1 MSAEKFVLFPSK
13 MLPIAVACSF
23 LCLFAAA
30 QTAGDST
37 TPLGEVSVRTGATGA
52 LTPKTLLTSVDI
64 LGADKIE
71 NQNVTNSWELIG
83 QLPGVQL
90 TETRMGAES
99 GKATFRAFN
108 GEGYINGIKVLIDG
122 IPSNVN
128 SGNQRFID
136 MIFPLEIDYI
146 EVVRGTNDP
155 RYGLHNIGGNIN
167 FGTRQGGDYTE
178 GRVTY
183 GSGATREV
191 QLALGRESGGFAQNY
206 FLARQESNGYRQH
219 AHSEKYSLGGK
230 WFLTSADGTL
240 KAGIVARLYSH
251 QAQEPGFL
259 TAAQMAQD
267 RRQSPLKNANDGDDR
282 DMRQISAHLDWQ
294 LNSRLF
300 LSNRLYFN
308 RYEDDRRVTFTDSQ
322 AASLANGPRQMR
334 RWNETQTGLMSTLTW
349 RASDAVTLD
358 TGLQLERQRNNYQRF
373 RYPFALPTD
382 FDVTGAVSN
391 NDNYTL
397 NNVGAYVQAV
407 VQATDRLKLVPGFR
421 ADRFTG
427 QTTLN
432 TGVQASLQDYG
443 WIHQPKFSM
452 VYSATD
458 SVSVYANWGRTFQ
471 ILTGSRAPA
480 YMSTPTQARFAP
492 SINTGKEIG
501 VKFAPAPGTEMR
513 AALWQQDA
521 TDEVANMPA
530 TGPTVG
536 LGQTRRRGLDLQAS
550 TRLGSR
556 WQLWASHSLQEAKVV
571 SAFTADGVPL
581 AGKQVFSTPR
591 HISNVGVE
599 YRAAPDLRLGMQGR
613 AQGSY
618 YIDSLNAKGKYG
630 AFVLFDANV
639 RYELTKTVSLDLQVK
654 NLTNRKYAYAWDDTF
669 FWPAGSSQPMFS
681 PGPGR
686 TAFISLNFK
695 M

>member
-1 MSAEKFVLFPSK
+1 MLLSPKVLPF
-13 MLPIAVACSF
+13 AVASPF
-23 LCLFAAA
+23 LCLAAAA
-30 QTAGDST
+30 QTAGDSVST
-37 TPLGEVSVRTGATGA
+37 LGEVSVRTGTSGA
-52 LTPKTLLTSVDI
+52 LAPNTLLTSVDI

-71 NQNVTNSWELIG
+71 NQTVGTSWELIG
-83 QLPGVQL
+83 QLPGIQL

-178 GRVTY
+178 GRFTY

-206 FLARQESNGYRQH
+206 FLAKQESNGYRSH
-219 AHSEKYSLGGK
+219 AHSDKYSLGGK
-230 WFLTSADGTL
+230 WFVTSEGGAV
-240 KAGIVARLYSH
+240 KAGLVARLYSH
-251 QAQEPGFL
+251 QAEEPGFL
-259 TAAQMAQD
+259 TAAELARD
-267 RRQSPLKNANDGDDR
+267 RRQSPAKNAHDGDDR
-282 DMRQISAHLDWQ
+282 DMRHLSAHLDWQ
-294 LNSRLF
+294 IDPRLF
-300 LSNRLYFN
+300 LSNKLYLN
-308 RYEDDRRVTFTDSQ
+308 RYEDDRRITFTDSQ
-322 AASLANGPRQMR
+322 AASLFNGPRQVR
-334 RWNETQTGLMSTLTW
+334 RWDETQHGLMSTLTW
-349 RASDAVTLD
+349 RAGRSLSVDGGINV
-358 TGLQLERQRNNYQRF
+358 ERQRNTYERY
-373 RYPFALPTD
+373 RYPYALPTD
-382 FDVTGAVSN
+382 FGLPGAVSN
-391 NDNYTL
+391 NDRYTL

-407 VQATDRLKLVPGFR
+407 VQATDRLKLVPGIR
-421 ADRFTG
+421 TDRFTG
-427 QTTLN
+427 HTVLN
-432 TGVQASLQDYG
+432 TGAQGGLQDYG
-443 WIHQPKFSM
+443 WIHQPKFSL
-452 VYSATD
+452 VYGATD
-458 SVSVYANWGRTFQ
+458 TVSVYANWGRTFQ

-480 YMSTPTQARFAP
+480 YVTSATQPRFAP
-492 SINTGKEIG
+492 SMNTGKELG
-501 VKFAPAPGTEMR
+501 VKFTPAPGTEMR
-513 AALWQQDA
+513 AAVWQQDA

-530 TGPTVG
+530 TGTTVG

-550 TRLGSR
+550 TRVGSQ
-556 WQLWASHSLQEAKVV
+556 WQVWASHSLQEAKVV
-571 SAFTADGVPL
+571 SAFTAEGVSL
-581 AGKQVFSTPR
+581 AGREVFSTPR
-591 HISNVGVE
+591 HISNAGVE
-599 YRAAPDLRLGMQGR
+599 YRATPELRLGLQGR

-639 RYELTKTVSLDLQVK
+639 RYALTPTVSLDLQVK
-654 NLTNRKYAYAWDDTF
+654 NLADRKTAYVWDDTF
-669 FWPAGSSQPMFS
+669 FWPAGSTQPMFA

-686 TAFISLNFK
+686 AVYVSLNFK